1 MRIVSKLRLC
11 GDKLSPTN
19 VPEPLFEFLYSPF
32 NFLQYFKDGV
42 LRSIIDNILVSD
54 PDSKKA
60 SGYRLTLFPGRAFFA
75 KPNTTAF
82 NNNIVCF
89 CHQTVQKSRNK
100 YSSAEENIHKP
111 SKSVSIPDLED
122 LRYGTGSRSKRL
134 AQWPV
139 ASI

>member
-1 MRIVSKLRLC
+1 MLLSVSVMRIVSKLRLC

-60 SGYRLTLFPGRAFFA
+60 SG
-75 KPNTTAF
+75 
-82 NNNIVCF
+82 
-89 CHQTVQKSRNK
+89 
-100 YSSAEENIHKP
+100 
-111 SKSVSIPDLED
+111 
-122 LRYGTGSRSKRL
+122 
-134 AQWPV
+134 
-139 ASI
+139 